1 MSISK
6 INGETIIAASGG
18 GYSLRGTL
26 AGATS
31 NPAGAT
37 SYYGG
42 ASNSTYITTTADTRR
57 IYIPKA
63 GTIKSCYGFF
73 NQIGSTSGNTGT
85 LYIRLNNTTDYQ
97 VGTAQAHNVNP
108 TLYSGPTLN
117 GGSGISVTQGNY
129 IEFKWTSPTGNFQP
143 KDMTSSFIIYIE

>member
-6 INGETIIAASGG
+6 INGETIIAERGG

-85 LYIRLNNTTDYQ
+85 LYIRLNDTTDYQ
-97 VGTAQAHNVNP
+97 VGTAQAHNVTN
-108 TLYSGPTLN
+108 TVYSSTSL
-117 GGSGISVTQGNY
+117 SIEVTQGNY
-129 IEFKWTSPTGNFQP
+129 IEFRWLSPTGNFQP
-143 KDMTSSFIIYIE
+143 KDMTSSFIVYIE

>member
-6 INGETIIAASGG
+6 INGETIIAAFGG

-26 AGATS
+26 ANTS
-31 NPAGAT
+31 TNPVAGT
-37 SYYGG
+37 TYYGG
-42 ASNSTYITTTADTRR
+42 GAVGAPITSTADSRR
-57 IYIPKA
+57 IYIPKT

-73 NQIGSTSGNTGT
+73 NQTASVSGNTGT
-85 LYIRLNNTTDYQ
+85 LNIRLNNTTDYQ

-129 IEFKWTSPTGNFQP
+129 IEFKWTCPATTAPTN
-143 KDMTSSFIIYIE
+143 MTSSFIIYIE